1 MTLVTNLYQRRI
13 PVGPS
18 IHVIRPSRP
27 RSSCHP
33 ERRAFRSEAE
43 GSPSRSESRHSRGLH
58 FERETLRLATLAQ
71 GDTVGSWLAQ
81 GDMVGS
87 WLAQG
92 DMVGSWFAQFDM
104 VVGSLME
111 HDTQLPFASEVTKPP
126 RAKYP
131 LHHGRKRCPGRPAP
145 REQMVAWAS
154 SPRTSM
160 VAWASS
166 PRRINPTVGRM
177 PTAPLEQTVA
187 GCPLHHGNSA
197 HSPSPVQTA
206 THFPIGLTKRE

>member
-1 MTLVTNLYQRRI
+1 MTLVTNLYQRRTT
-13 PVGPS
+13 VGPS
-18 IHVIRPSRP
+18 LHVIWPSRP
-27 RSSCHP
+27 RYSCHP
-33 ERRAFRSEAE
+33 ERRAFRSVVE

-71 GDTVGSWLAQ
+71 GD
-81 GDMVGS
+81 MVGS

-92 DMVGSWFAQFDM
+92 DMVG
-104 VVGSLME
+104 GSLME
-111 HDTQLPFASEVTKPP
+111 HDAQLPFASEVTKPP
-126 RAKYP
+126 RANCP
-131 LHHGRKRCPGRPAP
+131 LHQGRKRCPGRPAP

-166 PRRINPTVGRM
+166 PRRISPTVGRM

-187 GCPLHHGNSA
+187 GCPLHQGSSPNSRL
-197 HSPSPVQTA
+197 PSKLPPTSRLV
-206 THFPIGLTKRE
+206 

>member
-71 GDTVGSWLAQ
+71 GD
-81 GDMVGS
+81 MVGS

-92 DMVGSWFAQFDM
+92 DMVG
-104 VVGSLME
+104 GSLME

>member
-1 MTLVTNLYQRRI
+1 MNRRFQ
-13 PVGPS
+13 PQPTD
-18 IHVIRPSRP
+18 RPEWVAP
-27 RSSCHP
+27 C
-33 ERRAFRSEAE
+33 
-43 GSPSRSESRHSRGLH
+43 GGLH
-58 FERETLRLATLAQ
+58 FEGGTLRLAT
-71 GDTVGSWLAQ
+71 LAQ

-92 DMVGSWFAQFDM
+92 DMVG
-104 VVGSLME
+104 GSLME